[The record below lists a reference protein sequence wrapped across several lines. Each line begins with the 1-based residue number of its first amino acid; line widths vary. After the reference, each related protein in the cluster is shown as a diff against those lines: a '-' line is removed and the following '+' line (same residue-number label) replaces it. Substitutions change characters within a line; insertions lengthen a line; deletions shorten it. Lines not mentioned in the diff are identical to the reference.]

1 MTLPLL
7 IQTTLDFYKW
17 LVRVQNLNEEY
28 RNRVICQSS
37 AYNNKE
43 TYMLWSL
50 DGIDKFIRHL
60 SLSAGIYGV
69 NKYIKR
75 FDKLG
80 MGLIPRP
87 KRYYYSSGLEFRRG
101 YKSLIYSNNF
111 VTSIFECH

>member
-1 MTLPLL
+1 M
-7 IQTTLDFYKW
+7 
-17 LVRVQNLNEEY
+17 
-28 RNRVICQSS
+28 ICQSS

-101 YKSLIYSNNF
+101 SK
-111 VTSIFECH
+111 